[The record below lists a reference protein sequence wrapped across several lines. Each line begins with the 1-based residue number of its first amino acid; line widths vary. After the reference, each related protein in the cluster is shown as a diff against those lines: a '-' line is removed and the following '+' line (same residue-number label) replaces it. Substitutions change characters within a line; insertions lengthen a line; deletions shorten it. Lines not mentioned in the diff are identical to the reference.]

1 MTEPSLDE
9 RDPFFSI
16 LTAIAAAL
24 DPIGN
29 EAAIVCINQAIE
41 VLNSHKGHRDGLREG
56 LAVAIKLL
64 ASHGYDGHG
73 ELVVAMLDAAKEAT
87 GATFSSDG
95 EYTEATS

>member
-9 RDPFFSI
+9 RDPFFSV

-64 ASHGYDGHG
+64 ASHGYDG
-73 ELVVAMLDAAKEAT
+73 ELVWAMLDAAKEAT